1 MRIAYCGYDFFG
13 GCLEELINEGNTI
26 LKIFTFQTDDKYNFK
41 CNVEKIAQIN
51 NIPISYEKPSRED
64 IIELFD
70 IQGCELIVTAGYIYK
85 IPMIDNKMFKGIN
98 IHPTLLP
105 KGRGP
110 WPLPDIIL
118 REEEYSGVTIH
129 QMTDE
134 MDAGPILIQEKFRVL
149 ENEDLETL
157 SCRSQMLAIQLVKK
171 LMSNFTEY
179 WNNAI
184 PQVDGEYWEYP
195 SEEVMTFSGL
205 MKVKE
210 IDKIIRAFGKFDSCA
225 SFMGKKW
232 LIHDA
237 NCWEEEHQY
246 VPNTVVH
253 VTNKEVLLAAVDGFV
268 CIRYFEEDT
277 EE

>member
-1 MRIAYCGYDFFG
+1 MRIAYCGYDFFY
-13 GCLEELINEGNTI
+13 GCLEELVNQGNTI
-26 LKIFTFQTDDKYNFK
+26 LKIFTFDTDNKYNFK
-41 CNVEKIAQIN
+41 TNIERIASLN
-51 NIPISYEKPSRED
+51 KIPISYDKPTKQEIEK
-64 IIELFD
+64 LFEEEHCD
-70 IQGCELIVTAGYIYK
+70 LIVTAGYIYK
-85 IPMIDNKMFKGIN
+85 VPIVSNRFKGIN

-129 QMTDE
+129 KMTNELDS
-134 MDAGPILIQEKFRVL
+134 GPILVQEKFKIHER
-149 ENEDLETL
+149 EDLETL
-157 SCRSQMLAIQLVKK
+157 SCRSQILAVKLLK
-171 LMSNFTEY
+171 ELMSNFEEI
-179 WNNAI
+179 WENAI
-184 PQVDGEYWEYP
+184 PQNNGEYWEYP
-195 SEEVMTFSGL
+195 SEESMTFNGR

-225 SFMGKKW
+225 SFLNKKW
-232 LIHDA
+232 LVHDA

-246 VPNTVVH
+246 EPDTIVH